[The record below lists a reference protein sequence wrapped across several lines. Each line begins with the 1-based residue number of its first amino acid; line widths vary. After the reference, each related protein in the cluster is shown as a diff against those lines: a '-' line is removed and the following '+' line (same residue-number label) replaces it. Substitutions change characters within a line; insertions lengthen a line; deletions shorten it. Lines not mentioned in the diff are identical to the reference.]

1 MLHKTFGIIKENSS
15 RLPADKDSDFWINY
29 PCTCQRAFHL
39 TLAIIS
45 IANDNFHKQKL
56 VPRKTNVNQKVASR
70 TLYWLQC
77 LLCAVKFQCILFRI
91 LFSFVSYFKTAF
103 SVEIEIKAEI
113 KQHHCSWF
121 EMKVFGNGVFFQ
133 MWPKSYFIQ
142 WF

>member
-77 LLCAVKFQCILFRI
+77 LLCAVKFPCILFRI

-103 SVEIEIKAEI
+103 SVEIEISNIIAPGLKW
-113 KQHHCSWF
+113 KCLVMVFSFKCDQ
-121 EMKVFGNGVFFQ
+121 KVISFSDSSILF
-133 MWPKSYFIQ
+133 
-142 WF
+142 